1 MSKLSF
7 FYAAM
12 NAGKSAAL
20 LQSAW
25 NYREQGMHVA
35 LFVADV
41 DPASHHDRIVSRIGI
56 SAPAI
61 PFDKQYN
68 LLNRVRR
75 EHRKRPVSCVM
86 VDEAQFLTAA
96 QVWQLAGIVDRLSVP
111 VSCYGLRTDF
121 RGVLFHGAAELMAIA
136 DQLVEINAVCH
147 CGRNAGMVIR
157 YDEGGVVVTTGK
169 QIEPDKSR
177 YRSLCRLHWLEEA
190 SRSRPLRRSTRR
202 KVVKTKKQVRQQDEG
217 SLVGRARIPRS

>member
-1 MSKLSF
+1 VSKLSF
-7 FYAAM
+7 YYAAM

-41 DPASHHDRIVSRIGI
+41 DPASHSDRIVSRIGI
-56 SAPAI
+56 SAAAI
-61 PFDKQYN
+61 PFDKQFN

-75 EHRKRPVSCVM
+75 EHRKRPVSWVM
-86 VDEAQFLTAA
+86 VDEAQFLTAE
-96 QVWQLAGIVDRLSVP
+96 QVWQLAGIADRLGVP
-111 VSCYGLRTDF
+111 VNCYGLRTDF
-121 RGVLFHGAAELMAIA
+121 RGVLFRGAAELMPIA

-157 YDEGGVVVTTGK
+157 CDEDGVVVTTGK
-169 QIEPDKSR
+169 QVEPDKSR

-190 SRSRPLRRSTRR
+190 SRSRPVRRGTRR
-202 KVVKTKKQVRQQDEG
+202 KAAKTKKGSLQQDKG
-217 SLVGRARIPRS
+217 NLVGRTRAPPG

>member
-41 DPASHHDRIVSRIGI
+41 DPASHSDRIVSRIGI
-56 SAPAI
+56 SAAAI
-61 PFDKQYN
+61 PFDKQFN

-86 VDEAQFLTAA
+86 VDEAQFLTAE
-96 QVWQLAGIVDRLSVP
+96 QVWQLAGIADRLGLP
-111 VSCYGLRTDF
+111 VNCYGLRTDF
-121 RGVLFHGAAELMAIA
+121 RGVLFRGAAELMAIS

-157 YDEGGVVVTTGK
+157 CDGDGVVVTTGK

-190 SRSRPLRRSTRR
+190 SRSRPVKQGNRR
-202 KVVKTKKQVRQQDEG
+202 KATRAKKQDRQQDRG
-217 SLVGRARIPRS
+217 GLVGRARIPRD

>member
-1 MSKLSF
+1 
-7 FYAAM
+7 M

-35 LFVADV
+35 LFVAAV
-41 DPASHHDRIVSRIGI
+41 DPASHRDRIVSRIGI
-56 SAPAI
+56 SAAAI
-61 PFDKQYN
+61 PFDKQFN

-86 VDEAQFLTAA
+86 VDEAQFLTAE
-96 QVWQLAGIVDRLSVP
+96 QVWQLAGIADRLSVP
-111 VSCYGLRTDF
+111 VNCYGLRTDF
-121 RGVLFHGAAELMAIA
+121 RGVLFRGAAELMTIS

-157 YDEGGVVVTTGK
+157 CDEDGVVVTTGK

-190 SRSRPLRRSTRR
+190 SRSRPVRQGNQR
-202 KVVKTKKQVRQQDEG
+202 KATGAKKQDRQQHRG
-217 SLVGRARIPRS
+217 SLGGRARVPRD

>member
-1 MSKLSF
+1 
-7 FYAAM
+7 M

-56 SAPAI
+56 SAAAI
-61 PFDKQYN
+61 PFDKQFN

-86 VDEAQFLTAA
+86 VDEAQFLTAE
-96 QVWQLAGIVDRLSVP
+96 QVWQLAGIADRLGVP
-111 VSCYGLRTDF
+111 VNCYGLRTDF
-121 RGVLFHGAAELMAIA
+121 RGVLFRGAAELMAIA

-157 YDEGGVVVTTGK
+157 CDENGVAVTIGK
-169 QIEPDKSR
+169 QFEPDKSR
-177 YRSLCRLHWLEEA
+177 YRSLCRIHWLEEA
-190 SRSRPLRRSTRR
+190 SRSRPVRQGIRR
-202 KVVKTKKQVRQQDEG
+202 KAAK
-217 SLVGRARIPRS
+217 